1 MHHKSVLMPLLG
13 LLALL
18 AAPCAMASDL
28 AKEQRWADQ
37 IVDALIDGEAIRLEA
52 GATPFLGIL
61 TEADGASR
69 AAIVLHGIGAHPDW
83 PQVVQ
88 PLRARLPEHGWTT
101 LSLQLP
107 ILGNEAAGEDY
118 LPLMDEV
125 APRLDAGIAYLKE
138 RGYGTVVV
146 VAHSMGAAMASDY
159 LAGGDRGVAA
169 FVGIGMGAGATRPGR
184 TDNARSLARI
194 TLPVLDLYGSAD
206 LEDVVGSAGLR
217 AAAAAQA
224 GNDAYTRQ
232 QVDGANHFFDG
243 RDDALLAAV
252 SGWLE
257 ANAGP

>member
-1 MHHKSVLMPLLG
+1 MRHRSVPIPLLG

-18 AAPCAMASDL
+18 AAPFAMASDL

-52 GATPFLGIL
+52 GATGFLGIL
-61 TEADGASR
+61 TEADGATR

-138 RGYGTVVV
+138 RGYGTIVV
-146 VAHSMGAAMASDY
+146 VAHSLGAAMASDY
-159 LAGGDRGVAA
+159 LAGGDHGVAA
-169 FVGIGMGAGATRPGR
+169 FVGIGMGAGTTRPGR
-184 TDNARSLARI
+184 TDNARSLERI
-194 TLPVLDLYGSAD
+194 TLPVLDLYGSDD
-206 LEDVVGSAGLR
+206 LADVVGSADLR
-217 AAAAAQA
+217 AAAATKA
-224 GNDAYTRQ
+224 GNEAYTRQ

-243 RDDALLAAV
+243 RDATLVETV
-252 SGWLE
+252 SNWLE
-257 ANAGP
+257 ANTGS